1 MAKNKPPQTSTNLRV
16 SRGWRALPALSSCLD
31 SSVGFSLSLSGVIV
45 AVKLHVEMW
54 ISHMTAEQFR
64 FNETNRAH
72 PETDCSSADRS
83 VCVSAHRLILVS
95 LVLVLGDLHIPH
107 RCNTL
112 PAKFKKLLVPG
123 KIQHILCTGN
133 LCTKESYD
141 YLKTLAGDVHIV
153 RGDFDE
159 NLNYPEQ
166 KVVTVGQFKIGL
178 IHGHQV
184 IPWGD
189 MASLALLQRQLD
201 VDILISGHTH
211 KFEAFENENKFY
223 INPGSA
229 TGAYSALESNIIPS
243 FVLMDIQAS
252 TVVTYVY
259 QLIGDDVKV
268 ERIEYKKS

>member
-1 MAKNKPPQTSTNLRV
+1 MSLCMTFRSHFVFQS
-16 SRGWRALPALSSCLD
+16 GWN
-31 SSVGFSLSLSGVIV
+31 V
-45 AVKLHVEMW
+45 AVQ
-54 ISHMTAEQFR
+54 T
-64 FNETNRAH
+64 
-72 PETDCSSADRS
+72 
-83 VCVSAHRLILVS
+83 

-229 TGAYSALESNIIPS
+229 TGAYNALESNIIPS